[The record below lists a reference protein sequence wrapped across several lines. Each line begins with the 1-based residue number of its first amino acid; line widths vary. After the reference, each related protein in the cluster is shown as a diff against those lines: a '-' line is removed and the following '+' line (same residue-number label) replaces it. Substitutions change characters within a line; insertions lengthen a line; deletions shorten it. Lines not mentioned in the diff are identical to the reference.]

1 MSAPEAPKGRLAD
14 LPLDERR
21 TLDEAKQRELEDGFT
36 RRHVQNARERDAS
49 SAANLARA
57 LKHGGG

>member
-1 MSAPEAPKGRLAD
+1 MSASEAPKGRLAD

-21 TLDEAKQRELEDGFT
+21 ALDEAKQRELEDGFA
-36 RRHVQNARERDAS
+36 RRHVQNAREREAMA
-49 SAANLARA
+49 AANLARA